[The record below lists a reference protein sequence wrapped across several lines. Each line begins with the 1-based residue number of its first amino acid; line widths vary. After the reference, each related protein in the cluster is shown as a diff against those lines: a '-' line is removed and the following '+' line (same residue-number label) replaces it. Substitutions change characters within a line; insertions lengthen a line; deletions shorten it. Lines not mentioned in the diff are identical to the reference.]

1 VQALRRPEAEDRAA
15 VADRAISVGMK
26 LVALPELD
34 RTTRVAKGGYLDP
47 REHRRRSPEALAS

>member
-1 VQALRRPEAEDRAA
+1 
-15 VADRAISVGMK
+15 MK